1 MEPVSL
7 KKWRS
12 AQTPPATATAVAKA
26 LGGISHS
33 LVLEWE
39 KGTRSPGVELALRLE
54 RHTDGAVPIET
65 WGYTHDLVD
74 LMRTAVE
81 RRDAT
86 ELLHDASTAGVRGAA

>member
-7 KKWRS
+7 KQWRT
-12 AQTPPATATAVAKA
+12 AQTPPATAVAVAKA

-54 RHTDGAVPIET
+54 KLTGGAVPIES
-65 WGYTHDLVD
+65 WGYTRDLVD

-81 RRDAT
+81 RRDTDLAAT
-86 ELLHDASTAGVRGAA
+86 GS